1 MIAPISLGISEVAG
15 NFPAFRVA
23 LVVAD
28 ALVIPAAR
36 PPMLEAFVEET
47 AARVARDLAGV
58 ELADVAEL
66 KAWRQVYRAFGV
78 KKTSYR
84 SSVERL
90 LKNIQ
95 RGAGL
100 PRVNVLVD
108 AYNAISAFYR
118 MPVGADDLDRVA
130 PPLSF
135 RYARPGDTFVGL
147 GDPAATPDP
156 PRVGEV
162 VYADA
167 EKMPMPP
174 LELVPGRTQRH
185 RPAHGLRRGDGTN
198 AGRRRRRAA
207 AGRIAPRRPDCRV
220 LRGARSL
227 RDCQREC
234 APCRCQP
241 GFRDMIRIRIYRPPA
256 K

>member
-1 MIAPISLGISEVAG
+1 MRDAVSLDISEVAA

-36 PPMLEAFVEET
+36 PLVLEAFVEET

-66 KAWRQVYRAFGV
+66 KAWRQAYRAFGV

-100 PRVNVLVD
+100 PRVNALVD
-108 AYNAISAFYR
+108 AYNAISALYR
-118 MPVGADDLDRVA
+118 MPIGADDLDRVT

-135 RYARPGDTFVGL
+135 RYARPSDTFIAL
-147 GDPAATPDP
+147 GDSATTPDP
-156 PRVGEV
+156 PEVGEV

-167 EKMPMPP
+167 EKCLCRRWNWYQDGRSATAPHTTRVVLTVQTLADDDALQRATSHLADLIAGCCGGRAHWAIASAALP
-174 LELVPGRTQRH
+174 LV
-185 RPAHGLRRGDGTN
+185 AVSS
-198 AGRRRRRAA
+198 A
-207 AGRIAPRRPDCRV
+207 
-220 LRGARSL
+220 
-227 RDCQREC
+227 
-234 APCRCQP
+234 
-241 GFRDMIRIRIYRPPA
+241 
-256 K
+256 

>member
-1 MIAPISLGISEVAG
+1 MTEAVSLDISEVAG
-15 NFPAFRVA
+15 SFPAFRVA

-28 ALVIPAAR
+28 TLVIPAVR
-36 PPMLEAFVEET
+36 PPRLEAFVEET

-58 ELADVAEL
+58 ELADVPEL
-66 KAWRQVYRAFGV
+66 KAWRQAYRAFGV

-95 RGAGL
+95 RGSGL
-100 PRVNVLVD
+100 PRVSALVD
-108 AYNAISAFYR
+108 AYNAISALYR
-118 MPVGADDLDRVA
+118 MPIGADDLDRVV

-135 RYARPGDTFVGL
+135 RYARPADTFVAL

-156 PRVGEV
+156 PQAGEV

-167 EKMPMPP
+167 EKC
-174 LELVPGRTQRH
+174 LCRRWNWYQDGRSAIVPHTTGVVLTVQTL
-185 RPAHGLRRGDGTN
+185 ADDDSKLQ
-198 AGRRRRRAA
+198 RAA
-207 AGRIAPRRPDCRV
+207 SHLADLIAGCSGGRVQWVIA
-220 LRGARSL
+220 
-227 RDCQREC
+227 C
-234 APCRCQP
+234 ADAPLVAVSR
-241 GFRDMIRIRIYRPPA
+241 

>member
-1 MIAPISLGISEVAG
+1 MTDAITLDISEVVG
-15 NFPAFRVA
+15 SFPSFRVA
-23 LVVAD
+23 LVVAVG
-28 ALVIPAAR
+28 LSMPVER
-36 PPMLEAFVEET
+36 PPTLEAFVEET

-66 KAWRQVYRAFGV
+66 KAWRQAYRAFGV

-100 PRVNVLVD
+100 PRVNALVD
-108 AYNAISAFYR
+108 AYNAISALYR
-118 MPVGADDLDRVA
+118 MPIGADDLDRVT

-135 RYARPGDTFVGL
+135 RYARPTDTFNAL

-156 PRVGEV
+156 PQAGEV

-167 EKMPMPP
+167 EKCLCRRWNWYQDGRSAIVPHTTGAVLTVQTLADDDSELQLATSHLADLIAGCSGGRAHWVIASANAP
-174 LELVPGRTQRH
+174 LV
-185 RPAHGLRRGDGTN
+185 AVS
-198 AGRRRRRAA
+198 RA
-207 AGRIAPRRPDCRV
+207 
-220 LRGARSL
+220 
-227 RDCQREC
+227 
-234 APCRCQP
+234 
-241 GFRDMIRIRIYRPPA
+241 
-256 K
+256 

>member
-1 MIAPISLGISEVAG
+1 MIAPVSLDISEVAG

-66 KAWRQVYRAFGV
+66 KAWRQAYRTFGV
-78 KKTSYR
+78 KKTNYR

-118 MPVGADDLDRVA
+118 MPVGADDLDRVT
-130 PPLSF
+130 PPVSF
-135 RYARPGDTFVGL
+135 RYALPGDTFVGL

-156 PRVGEV
+156 PQVGEV

-167 EKMPMPP
+167 EKC
-174 LELVPGRTQRH
+174 LCRRWNWYQDGRS
-185 RPAHGLRRGDGTN
+185 A
-198 AGRRRRRAA
+198 
-207 AGRIAPRRPDCRV
+207 IAPHTTCAVLTVQTLADDDGELQQAASHLADLIAGCSGGRAHWAIASASAPLVAVSRPS
-220 LRGARSL
+220 G
-227 RDCQREC
+227 
-234 APCRCQP
+234 
-241 GFRDMIRIRIYRPPA
+241 I
-256 K
+256 